1 MALDIL
7 IQRITKGVNSG
18 ASSIH
23 EQFKVQA
30 QDFNVSYDR
39 SPISAPLPGGVV
51 LLYDLGQ
58 TRVNVSMN
66 GIAAET
72 GTNVTEGGIMIAD
85 KNDLERVAVHEDWW
99 SGIIR
104 IIALGDEYH
113 VAIASVKFG
122 LQAPVINRWT
132 FNISMTGTLMTYP

>member
-39 SPISAPLPGGVV
+39 SPI
-51 LLYDLGQ
+51 
-58 TRVNVSMN
+58 
-66 GIAAET
+66 
-72 GTNVTEGGIMIAD
+72 
-85 KNDLERVAVHEDWW
+85 
-99 SGIIR
+99 
-104 IIALGDEYH
+104 
-113 VAIASVKFG
+113 
-122 LQAPVINRWT
+122 
-132 FNISMTGTLMTYP
+132 